1 MAARFPFRRTPTLAL
16 ITVTVRRLIAG
27 FTDITDSGRIF
38 MAEDGGAATA
48 GRDTAGGEEAVGA
61 GMDGE
66 AVVCSGLI
74 KTDREIGC

>member
-1 MAARFPFRRTPTLAL
+1 
-16 ITVTVRRLIAG
+16 
-27 FTDITDSGRIF
+27 